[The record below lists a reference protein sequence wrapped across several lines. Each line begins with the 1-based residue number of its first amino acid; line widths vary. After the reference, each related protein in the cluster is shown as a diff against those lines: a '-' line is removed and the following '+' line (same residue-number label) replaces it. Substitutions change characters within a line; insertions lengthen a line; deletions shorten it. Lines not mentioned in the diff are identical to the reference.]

1 MRHHPY
7 FDPIIARYI
16 RERLAEECKME
27 RGRCSEI
34 ARITGISR
42 SHLSNILDGSR
53 TFGEDAATA
62 LCKYWGLRLS
72 DLTQI
77 AHETYDS
84 KAHVE
89 AQAKTHPQ
97 LDATLEF
104 CRNIYPD
111 AFLKEFE
118 AAARQQPEQPKLRWF
133 VQLHAQFRAW
143 LGRLPAFTARKY
155 EHLLDMPLTSEET
168 LERPLPGRPRKSANQ

>member
-1 MRHHPY
+1 MHRAPY
-7 FDPIIARYI
+7 FDPIVTRYI
-16 RERLAEECKME
+16 RERLAEECKSE

-34 ARITGISR
+34 ARVTGISR

-62 LCKYWGLRLS
+62 LCKYWGLPLS
-72 DLTQI
+72 AVLPL

-84 KAHVE
+84 SAHAE
-89 AQAKTHPQ
+89 RRAKSHPQ

-104 CRNIYPD
+104 CRSIYPN

-118 AAARQQPEQPKLRWF
+118 DAARKQPEQPKLRWF

-168 LERPLPGRPRKSANQ
+168 LSRPLPGRRRGSANQ